1 MPNALDGIRVL
12 DLSQGV
18 AGAYCTKL
26 LAGSGAE
33 VIKIEPLEIGEST
46 RRLSPFASDQAGV
59 EQSLV
64 HLYLNT
70 SKKSVTLDIQS
81 AEGQS
86 VFRRLTKHA
95 DLVIESF
102 LPGTMAGLD
111 LGHEQL
117 TEDNPG
123 LVMTSVTF
131 FGQDGPYSGYKG
143 GEIIAQ
149 AVSGNLQ
156 ITGAPDREPL
166 MVGGYLAQYVGG
178 QAACAASLMAVFHSM
193 MTGKGQAVDCSIA
206 EANTD
211 MLDRWGIDAVLGRG
225 DQPRTGIAH
234 HWTFPTQLYPCRD
247 GYVALGIEPAGWGA
261 LADMVGDDALRKP
274 EYTGPDRKQ
283 YHAEIDPILVNWLE
297 DLGKMEVFE
306 GFQKNR
312 MSSGILMT
320 PEDMLESPQLQARN
334 FFQEVEHPSTG
345 PQMYPGPPYQLS
357 DSEWMQTKAP
367 LLGEHN
373 HEVLVGQL
381 GLPEQELTDL
391 SVKGVT

>member
-1 MPNALDGIRVL
+1 MLANRTLYKKHFFAFQATLVVL
-12 DLSQGV
+12 GSLVCLVWGV
-18 AGAYCTKL
+18 SPLAKNTSICGYRTMTSKRQRKTPPEGEIATILLRGA
-26 LAGSGAE
+26 
-33 VIKIEPLEIGEST
+33 
-46 RRLSPFASDQAGV
+46 AGV
-59 EQSLV
+59 YDTE
-64 HLYLNT
+64 
-70 SKKSVTLDIQS
+70 IQFNG
-81 AEGQS
+81 E
-86 VFRRLTKHA
+86 RR
-95 DLVIESF
+95 V
-102 LPGTMAGLD
+102 
-111 LGHEQL
+111 
-117 TEDNPG
+117 
-123 LVMTSVTF
+123 V
-131 FGQDGPYSGYKG
+131 
-143 GEIIAQ
+143 
-149 AVSGNLQ
+149 
-156 ITGAPDREPL
+156 
-166 MVGGYLAQYVGG
+166 
-178 QAACAASLMAVFHSM
+178 
-193 MTGKGQAVDCSIA
+193 
-206 EANTD
+206 
-211 MLDRWGIDAVLGRG
+211 MLD
-225 DQPRTGIAH
+225 TGSYLT
-234 HWTFPTQLYPCRD
+234 WFERSF
-247 GYVALGIEPAGWGA
+247 
-261 LADMVGDDALRKP
+261 GDDALRKP

>member
-46 RRLSPFASDQAGV
+46 RRLGPFASDQAGV

-117 TEDNPG
+117 IEDNPG

-193 MTGKGQAVDCSIA
+193 MTGEGQTVDCSIA

-297 DLGKMEVFE
+297 DLDKMEVFE

-345 PQMYPGPPYQLS
+345 PKMYPGPPYQLS
-357 DSEWMQTKAP
+357 DSEWIQTRAP

>member
-1 MPNALDGIRVL
+1 MPNPLDGIKVL

-26 LAGSGAE
+26 LAGSGAD
-33 VIKIEPLEIGEST
+33 VIKIESPNIGESS
-46 RRLSPFASDQAGV
+46 RRLGPFAGDQPGV
-59 EQSLV
+59 ERSLV

-70 SKKSVTLDIQS
+70 GKRSITLDVES
-81 AEGQS
+81 VAGQDI
-86 VFRRLTKHA
+86 FRRLVQDA
-95 DLVIESF
+95 DLIIESSI
-102 LPGTMAGLD
+102 PGTMTD
-111 LGHEQL
+111 LGL
-117 TEDNPG
+117 GYDRLSADNPG
-123 LVMTSVTF
+123 LVMTSITF

-193 MTGKGQAVDCSIA
+193 MFGEGQTVDCSIA

-211 MLDRWGIDAVLGRG
+211 MLDRWGIDAVLGR
-225 DQPRTGIAH
+225 DNQPRTGMAH
-234 HWTFPTQLYPCRD
+234 HWTYPTQLYPCRD

-261 LADMVGDDALRKP
+261 LADMVGDDRLRKP
-274 EYTGPDRKQ
+274 EYTGPGRKQ
-283 YHAEIDPILVNWLE
+283 YHAEIDPILVDWLK

-306 GFQKNR
+306 EFQKNR

-320 PEDMLESPQLQARN
+320 PEDMLESPQLQARH
-334 FFQEVEHPSTG
+334 FFKEIEHPSTG
-345 PQMYPGPPYQLS
+345 PQKYPGPPFKLS
-357 DSEWMQTKAP
+357 DAEWVQTRAP
-367 LLGEHN
+367 LLGEQN
-373 HEVLVGQL
+373 HEVFVGQM
-381 GLPEQELTDL
+381 GLSEAELADL
-391 SVKGVT
+391 SANGVI

>member
-193 MTGKGQAVDCSIA
+193 MTGKGQTVDCSIA